1 MSCDE
6 GEDVRL
12 RLGVSILTDAT
23 GQAIPRRAGAGFV
36 IRPGFSGTWEVLDA
50 TLKEYVIVSSG
61 ERKPHSASDDLTKEL
76 GICMKKLS
84 LGLAIALIGALPAL
98 AQNVIAEN
106 PGQMADVLRS
116 FGFRAELA
124 TDTGGDPKIASSS
137 GGANFSIFFY
147 GCTNGTNCDAISFS
161 AAFDLDP
168 GSNTNLMNQWNH
180 KKRYSK
186 AYLDDEQDPVIDMDV
201 YLGNGGV
208 SIDNFRFWVDTWER
222 ALGDFKVHIDF

>member
-1 MSCDE
+1 
-6 GEDVRL
+6 
-12 RLGVSILTDAT
+12 
-23 GQAIPRRAGAGFV
+23 
-36 IRPGFSGTWEVLDA
+36 
-50 TLKEYVIVSSG
+50 
-61 ERKPHSASDDLTKEL
+61 
-76 GICMKKLS
+76 MKKLCLASS
-84 LGLAIALIGALPAL
+84 LLLAGALPAL

-106 PGQMADVLRS
+106 PAQMADILRS
-116 FGFRAELA
+116 FGYRAELT

-147 GCTNGTNCDAISFS
+147 GCTNSQNCDAISFS

-168 GSNTNLMNQWNH
+168 GSNTKLMNDWNQ

-201 YLGNGGV
+201 FLGSGGV

-222 ALGDFKVHIDF
+222 ALGDFKTHIDF